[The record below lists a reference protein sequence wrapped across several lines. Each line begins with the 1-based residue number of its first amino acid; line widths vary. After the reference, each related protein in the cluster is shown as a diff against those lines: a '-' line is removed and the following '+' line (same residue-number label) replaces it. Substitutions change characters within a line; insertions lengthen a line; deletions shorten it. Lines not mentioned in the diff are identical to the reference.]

1 MALTLRCAQPPPSPP
16 ERTPP
21 PDSADPEDV
30 YERAALFDGYVDAI
44 NATDSSGAN
53 CHMSSM
59 GICSLLTRRGY
70 AMILQQSCR
79 DRNRIAMQ
87 GDILG
92 AAAMGVCCGQWRAK
106 DHPLSATRGL
116 TTAPAPWPATWVPT
130 RAPWSTP
137 STSSPTASPHSIAA
151 HCAPIAGASGVVTG
165 ARAIEVLEARS
176 RAARRREKGSA
187 DKNGFLKELINNL
200 EGLCELRE
208 SVVQSSLSVSKS

>member
-1 MALTLRCAQPPPSPP
+1 MHLCTLQVSGTDLLQLWESRVAASCSSAISSIVETSSFIPSSCAVASAVPAPSPAASAILHQD
-16 ERTPP
+16 TAP
-21 PDSADPEDV
+21 PDHAV
-30 YERAALFDGYVDAI
+30 NV
-44 NATDSSGAN
+44 
-53 CHMSSM
+53 
-59 GICSLLTRRGY
+59 
-70 AMILQQSCR
+70 
-79 DRNRIAMQ
+79 
-87 GDILG
+87 
-92 AAAMGVCCGQWRAK
+92 
-106 DHPLSATRGL
+106 
-116 TTAPAPWPATWVPT
+116 
-130 RAPWSTP
+130 